1 MDLGEERNPRGR
13 RQLVLPKKQVEVK
26 QTDMFDGDTIMEVN
40 ATGASEKADK
50 EFESDFIS
58 ETRVSTSEN
67 DWSVPDS
74 FESERPRERVV
85 LDAVALL
92 NESEQRLEKAKTPKD
107 FFDVGNDKGRV
118 EGMIEGYI
126 MAMFNQGVDLDS
138 VSKKLVL
145 TFNITSQ
152 KAENYLQQ
160 FYEKRNIEFESI

>member
-13 RQLVLPKKQVEVK
+13 RQLVLPKKQVEEQ
-26 QTDMFDGDTIMEVN
+26 QTDMFDGDTIVEMD
-40 ATGASEKADK
+40 ATDASEKTDK

-58 ETRVSTSEN
+58 ETRVSMADN
-67 DWSVPDS
+67 DWSVPDT

-152 KAENYLQQ
+152 KAENYLQH
-160 FYEKRNIEFESI
+160 FYEKRNIEFEPV